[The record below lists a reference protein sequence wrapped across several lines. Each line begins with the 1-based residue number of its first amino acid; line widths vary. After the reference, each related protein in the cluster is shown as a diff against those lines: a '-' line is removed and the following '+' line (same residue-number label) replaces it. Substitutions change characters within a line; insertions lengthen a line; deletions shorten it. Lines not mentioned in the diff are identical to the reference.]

1 MVTMGRPGQE
11 CPAAMR
17 SQPRP
22 AVRYYPARPAG
33 GPQQAPDLRPPGP
46 AERLRENYMKFC
58 DLGSRGVHV
67 TNERAFGLALNAESR
82 AGCDL
87 RQSSGIAALGL
98 RGVAMGLS
106 QVGLPT
112 RTKVDPAVRRPLDLT
127 ARLQECG
134 TGRPRVVRMPSD
146 WWDSPAV
153 AACPLAVG
161 AQSGRTA
168 RKFTRNTL
176 KEWGL
181 VALAA
186 GSVAE
191 PGQPLGLRLLRR
203 TGEVMCAVL
212 DPSDRAPVLRM
223 PDRNEEAGRGLQMVD
238 ALSDVW
244 GWSPV
249 TGRGKAVWAI
259 LFCALFIFC

>member
-1 MVTMGRPGQE
+1 
-11 CPAAMR
+11 
-17 SQPRP
+17 
-22 AVRYYPARPAG
+22 
-33 GPQQAPDLRPPGP
+33 
-46 AERLRENYMKFC
+46 
-58 DLGSRGVHV
+58 
-67 TNERAFGLALNAESR
+67 
-82 AGCDL
+82 
-87 RQSSGIAALGL
+87 
-98 RGVAMGLS
+98 MGLS

-127 ARLQECG
+127 ARLQEYAS
-134 TGRPRVVRMPSD
+134 GRPRVVRMPSD

-153 AACPLAVG
+153 AACPLGVG

-176 KEWGL
+176 KEWDLATLADDAEAIVGEF
-181 VALAA
+181 VANAVSHAA
-186 GSVAE
+186 RPAEE

-259 LFCALFIFC
+259 LFCALFMFC